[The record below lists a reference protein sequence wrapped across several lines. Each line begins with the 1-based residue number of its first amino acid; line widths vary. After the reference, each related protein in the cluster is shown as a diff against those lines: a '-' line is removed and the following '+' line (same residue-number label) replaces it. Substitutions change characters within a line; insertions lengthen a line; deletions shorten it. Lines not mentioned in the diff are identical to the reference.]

1 MKRNLTVAV
10 FVMLSIVA
18 FTLIGNAQER
28 YPSKPIT
35 IVVAQGAGGSTDLIA
50 RSLHPFLSKELNVP
64 IVVQNQTG
72 AAGDIANNFVWKAKP
87 DGYTLIM
94 TVIPSFTVR
103 QLMKK
108 PAYDVLKMSFIY
120 GVAGGDYLGIAV
132 PFNSPIKNFADLK
145 KAASEKVLT
154 MGGLHIG
161 SNTWYAE
168 LMMRQY
174 TGLKFQLVPYDG
186 GAEAATAAI
195 GGHVDIT
202 VLSMI
207 SLVKHVQNK
216 QLRLIAGFSDKHDPD
231 FPDLPM
237 MVELGY
243 KDVFFTTRQGLAGPP
258 GMPKEIV
265 DTLASGAA
273 KAVKEPLLKSI
284 SEKQGFTLDP
294 MPGPEFHKWTVNEFE
309 KEKALLGQAG
319 ALAK

>member
-1 MKRNLTVAV
+1 MKRNFAVAMI
-10 FVMLSIVA
+10 VMVSLVA
-18 FTLIGNAQER
+18 LASPGGAQEKF
-28 YPSKPIT
+28 PTKPVN

-50 RSLHPFLSKELNVP
+50 RSLHPFLGNELKVP

-108 PAYDVLKMSFIY
+108 QIYDVLKMSFIY

-132 PFNSPIKNFADLK
+132 SVNSPIKNFADLK
-145 KAASEKVLT
+145 KAASERELT
-154 MGGLHIG
+154 LGGLHIG

-168 LMMRQY
+168 IMMRQY

-195 GGHVDIT
+195 GGHVDVT
-202 VLSMI
+202 LLSMI

-216 QLRLIAGFSDKHDPD
+216 QLRLIAGFSDKHDPEY
-231 FPDLPM
+231 PDLPM

-243 KDVFFTTRQGLAGPP
+243 KDVFFATRQGLAGPP

-265 DTLASGAA
+265 DIIASAAA
-273 KAVKEPLLKSI
+273 KALKEPMLHSI
-284 SEKQGFTLDP
+284 AEKQGFTLDP
-294 MPGPEFHKWTVNEFE
+294 MPGPEFHKWTVDEYE
-309 KEKALLGQAG
+309 KEKRLLGQAG